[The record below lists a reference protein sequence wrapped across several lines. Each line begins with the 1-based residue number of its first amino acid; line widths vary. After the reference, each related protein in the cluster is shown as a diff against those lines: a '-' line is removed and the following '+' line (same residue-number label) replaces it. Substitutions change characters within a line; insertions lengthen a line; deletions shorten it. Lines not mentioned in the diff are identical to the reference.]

1 MIELSLIIPTR
12 NRKEALRRCLLSLKA
27 QDYPQDK
34 YEVLVVDD
42 GSVDDTA
49 ELIRGL
55 FQILKILSIFTKAR
69 KVRHPPEIQE

>member
-42 GSVDDTA
+42 GSVD
-49 ELIRGL
+49 
-55 FQILKILSIFTKAR
+55 
-69 KVRHPPEIQE
+69 